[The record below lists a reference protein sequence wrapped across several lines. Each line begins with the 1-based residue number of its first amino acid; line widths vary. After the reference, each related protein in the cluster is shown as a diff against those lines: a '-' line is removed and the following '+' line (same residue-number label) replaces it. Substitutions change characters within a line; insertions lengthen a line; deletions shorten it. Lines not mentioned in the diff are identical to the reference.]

1 MKNTRR
7 KLKLGLSNH
16 NYQQTARSKQSVGN
30 TVMKYTIAVTISFN
44 KKKKYMPVRIN
55 NIYMYVCMYV
65 CVYVYAL
72 CIHTYIYVC
81 MYASYM
87 CVCVYVCLYYIY
99 ICVYVLY

>member
-1 MKNTRR
+1 VKNTRR

-44 KKKKYMPVRIN
+44 KKKSTCQFVLTTYICMC
-55 NIYMYVCMYV
+55 VCMYV
-65 CVYVYAL
+65 FMYMHYVYT
-72 CIHTYIYVC
+72 HTFMCVC
-81 MYASYM
+81 MHHM